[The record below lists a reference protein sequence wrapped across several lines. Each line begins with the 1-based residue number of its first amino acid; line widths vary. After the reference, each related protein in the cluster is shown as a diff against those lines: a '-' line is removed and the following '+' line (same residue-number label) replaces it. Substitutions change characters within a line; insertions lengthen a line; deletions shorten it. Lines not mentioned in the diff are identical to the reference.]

1 MDSEDIEKT
10 IVMNAGEL
18 QAASYGV
25 CASCGGAMV
34 LDEEAGQ
41 LRCSVCGQEQS
52 APVELKPGVILG
64 RYRLLKELGAGG
76 MGSIFLCAPLDDA
89 NARLA
94 LKVIRTAAAADRVAI
109 RRFVREAR
117 VMAALDHPN
126 IVHLVDAW
134 SDRNIRVIV
143 MEYVDG
149 MTLSKVVKEKYEI
162 AMSDVVELMRICVA
176 AFSYAWETLHLLHRD
191 IKPSNIMIDTE
202 GNVKIL
208 DFGIAKRLDSEESLS
223 LTAPGS
229 TIGSPGFM
237 SLEQFQDSRKAGVPS
252 DIYSLGAT
260 IYFVLTGKPP
270 FDGDNPLMVF
280 DYMLR
285 NDVVPV
291 EQLCPEIP
299 TDLADL
305 LGRMLAKNAAER
317 PQSWQELAVEL
328 DTIHNDNFRS

>member
-1 MDSEDIEKT
+1 MGSEDIEKT

-18 QAASYGV
+18 QTASYGV
-25 CASCGGAMV
+25 CAFCGGAMA

-94 LKVIRTAAAADRVAI
+94 LKVIRTAAAADKVAI
-109 RRFVREAR
+109 SRFVREAR
-117 VMAALDHPN
+117 VMGALDHPN

-134 SDRNIRVIV
+134 SDRSIRVIV

-149 MTLSKVVKEKYEI
+149 ITLAKVVKDQYGI
-162 AMSDVVELMRICVA
+162 AMTDVIQLMRICVG

-191 IKPSNIMIDTE
+191 IKPSNIMIDKE

-208 DFGIAKRLDSEESLS
+208 DFGIAKRLDAEDSLA

-229 TIGSPGFM
+229 TVGSPGFM

-260 IYFVLTGKPP
+260 IYFVLTGQPP

-280 DYMLR
+280 DYMLK

-291 EQLCPEIP
+291 EQLRPDVP
-299 TDLADL
+299 ADLADL
-305 LGRMLAKNAAER
+305 LGRMLSKNAAER
-317 PQSWQELAVEL
+317 PQSWQDLAAELE
-328 DTIHNDNFRS
+328 TIYNANVQS

>member
-1 MDSEDIEKT
+1 MGEDIEKT

-18 QAASYGV
+18 QTASYGV
-25 CASCGGAMV
+25 CAFCGGAMA

-41 LRCSVCGQEQS
+41 LRCSACGQEQS

-94 LKVIRTAAAADRVAI
+94 LKVIRTAAAADKVAI
-109 RRFVREAR
+109 SRFVREAR
-117 VMAALDHPN
+117 VMGALDHPN

-134 SDRNIRVIV
+134 SDRSIRVIV

-149 MTLSKVVKEKYEI
+149 ITLSKVVKDQYGI
-162 AMSDVVELMRICVA
+162 AMIDVIQLMRICVG
-176 AFSYAWETLHLLHRD
+176 AFSYAWEKLQLLHRD
-191 IKPSNIMIDTE
+191 IKPSNIMIDKE

-208 DFGIAKRLDSEESLS
+208 DFGIAKRLDAEESLA

-229 TIGSPGFM
+229 TVGSPGFM
-237 SLEQFQDSRKAGVPS
+237 SLEQFQDSRKAGVQS

-260 IYFVLTGKPP
+260 IYFVLTGRPP
-270 FDGDNPLMVF
+270 FDGDNPLMVL
-280 DYMLR
+280 DYMLK

-291 EQLCPEIP
+291 EQLRPDVP
-299 TDLADL
+299 ADLADL
-305 LGRMLAKNAAER
+305 LGRMLARNAAER
-317 PQSWQELAVEL
+317 PQSWQELAAEL
-328 DTIHNDNFRS
+328 ETIYNANVQS